1 MYRHLF
7 EIGAVAFVLAA
18 VLARRAFHSLCASY
32 VRRLD
37 MDDAILAGSVKPNA
51 SEAGVKNKPSFSTG
65 NAGSENGDYAGD
77 AGDREG
83 NVSEGSDA

>member
-32 VRRLD
+32 VRRLG
-37 MDDAILAGSVKPNA
+37 MDGGIK
-51 SEAGVKNKPSFSTG
+51 
-65 NAGSENGDYAGD
+65 
-77 AGDREG
+77 
-83 NVSEGSDA
+83 